1 MENTLRYEPC
11 PIISPPIATP
21 ISTKNKRFLQLHIDT
36 PFGCKRV
43 KWNDTTSIYTAY
55 SCEEYDRSMN
65 KKDIAR
71 NMIHIRNLRRRYSGR
86 KLRID
91 ELMVPSGMCHIFQ
104 YDDITDAGPIQFF
117 PNAMDNT
124 NSDTSSVDILFD
136 MLGDMFRSFGIFES
150 DKTI

>member
-104 YDDITDAGPIQFF
+104 YDDITDAGPTTV
-117 PNAMDNT
+117 NT
-124 NSDTSSVDILFD
+124 KSNTSSVDILFD
-136 MLGDMFRSFGIFES
+136 MLGDMFRSFGIIES